1 MTAQALSVRR
11 GRFALA
17 VDEFAA
23 DAGGTALL
31 GRNGAGKSTLLL
43 ALQGLIPYRGAVERP
58 VRSAGVFAQP
68 TVLHGS
74 VLWNVSVILR
84 STNALTMEAAREQA
98 RTVLSRVGLSDVLSL
113 DARKLSSGQRQ
124 RLALA
129 RALGL
134 EPQTLFLDEPFANVD
149 ADGRAPL
156 RNLVREYVARSG
168 CALVLATQ
176 SLADVMALCETSMLL
191 EDGRPVERLKSSTIA
206 SSSQPYLRALVRE

>member
-1 MTAQALSVRR
+1 
-11 GRFALA
+11 
-17 VDEFAA
+17 
-23 DAGGTALL
+23 
-31 GRNGAGKSTLLL
+31 
-43 ALQGLIPYRGAVERP
+43 
-58 VRSAGVFAQP
+58 
-68 TVLHGS
+68 
-74 VLWNVSVILR
+74 
-84 STNALTMEAAREQA
+84 MEAAREQA